1 MRETI
6 YFYYKFFNNPLV
18 VTIRL
23 LGLVVFTGVLFLLF
37 STESSFFRPVLF
49 AYVYFVI
56 HESIIY
62 FHINR
67 SFPQKKV
74 NDSENP
80 ADSVLFSPRMQL
92 EYGGVENLL
101 KDKEVKFILEKLGS
115 ADLTVNET
123 NEKLILDKAK
133 ALSLDAKGSYI
144 SVSDIFCAYLLLTEE
159 KTKLLLEK
167 EVTANDLFEILLWS
181 RETFKPDTR
190 KDISMHFSGYGV
202 FDFFVYGWDAQ
213 LKEYA
218 YDVTYEAVSKRQVEI
233 TGRESEFSQM
243 TEVLSKSSVNNVLL
257 VGDVGVGKS
266 SLVIKLAQ
274 KSYQDIQFVL
284 GHRKVYELYVDRLI
298 AGVNTS
304 SDLEVRLGLL
314 LSEIQHTGNV
324 IIFIQNIENIFGGG
338 GFGFDMSGVLFSYLK
353 NGGIQ
358 IIGSTTPAAYK
369 TIIQKKESIMNL
381 FEAIRLEEP
390 DRNELFKMISSHVAF
405 LQSEYGVRI
414 SYKAVHET
422 IDLSSTYLP
431 DHVLPGKAINLLQD
445 VCSKARLEGT
455 FLVDKEHVLKV
466 VQEKTHIILE
476 KPNQD
481 EKKVLLSLEDELHR
495 RVIGQDEAVSAVA
508 KSIRRL
514 RSGFSQHKRPISVFL
529 FLGPTG
535 VGKTETAK
543 ALASLYFGD
552 EKAMIRL
559 DMSEYQTQDEVN
571 RLLGGAVGA
580 EELSSSLPEEVRL
593 HPFSLVLLDEFEKA
607 HPHILDLFLQ
617 IFEDG
622 RLTDNQG
629 RTVSFTNTIIIA
641 TSNAGSEQI
650 REFVSSGKKIEE
662 FKDPLV
668 QFLLQ
673 NNIYKPELLNRFDDV
688 IIFKPLE
695 VEEAKK
701 IASLILASSLKT
713 LENDQVYLSFDEK
726 VINKIVSESYDQ
738 EAGARNMR
746 RYIGSHVEDFI
757 SKLILEDKISKGE
770 HKTLSIDDKNEFVLM

>member
-1 MRETI
+1 
-6 YFYYKFFNNPLV
+6 
-18 VTIRL
+18 
-23 LGLVVFTGVLFLLF
+23 VL
-37 STESSFFRPVLF
+37 
-49 AYVYFVI
+49 
-56 HESIIY
+56 HEAVIY

-67 SFPQKKV
+67 SFPQVKV
-74 NDSENP
+74 QEAENP
-80 ADSVLFSPRMQL
+80 LDAVLYSQRLQL
-92 EYGGVENLL
+92 EYAGIENFL
-101 KDKEVKFILEKLGS
+101 KDKEAKFILEKLGV
-115 ADLTVNET
+115 AILKPEDIE
-123 NEKLILDKAK
+123 EKLLLEKAK
-133 ALSLDAKGSYI
+133 QLAIDAKAAYI
-144 SVSDIFCAYLLLTEE
+144 SASDIFSAYLLLTEE
-159 KTKLLLEK
+159 KTKLLLQK
-167 EVTANDLFEILLWS
+167 EITANDLFEILLWS
-181 RETFKPDTR
+181 RETFKPDVK
-190 KDISMHFSGYGV
+190 KDVSMHFSGYGV

-218 YDVTYEAVSKRQVEI
+218 YDVTYEALSKRQVEI
-233 TGRESEFSQM
+233 NGREHEFSQM

-257 VGDVGVGKS
+257 IGDVGVGKS

-274 KSYQDIQFVL
+274 KSYQDVQFVL
-284 GHRKVYELYVDRLI
+284 GHRKVYELFVDRLI
-298 AGVNTS
+298 AGVSTA

-314 LSEIQHTGNV
+314 LSEIQHAGNV
-324 IIFIQNIENIFGGG
+324 IVFIQNIENIFGGG

-381 FEAIRLEEP
+381 FETIRLEEP
-390 DRNELFKMISSHVAF
+390 DRNELFKMIASHVSF
-405 LQSEYGVRI
+405 LQQEYGVHI

-445 VCSKARLEGT
+445 VCSRARLEGV
-455 FLVDKEHVLKV
+455 FLVDKDDVLKV

-481 EKKVLLSLEDELHR
+481 EKKVLLSLEDELHKR
-495 RVIGQDEAVSAVA
+495 IIGQDEAVTAVS

-543 ALASLYFGD
+543 ALADLYFGD

-580 EELSSSLPEEVRL
+580 EELTSSFTEEVRL

-713 LENDQVYLSFDEK
+713 LENDQIYLSFDDK
-726 VINKIVSESYDQ
+726 VITKIVNESYDQ

-746 RYIGSHVEDFI
+746 RYIGSHVEDFV
-757 SKLILEDKISKGE
+757 SKLILEDKIIKGE
-770 HKTLSIDDKNEFVLM
+770 HKTLSIDERNEFMLM